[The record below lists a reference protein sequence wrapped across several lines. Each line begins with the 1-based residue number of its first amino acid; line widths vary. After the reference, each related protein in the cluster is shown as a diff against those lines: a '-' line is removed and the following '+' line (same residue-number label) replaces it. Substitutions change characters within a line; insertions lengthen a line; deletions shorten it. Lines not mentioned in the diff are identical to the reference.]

1 MLFIYIPVGVVM
13 VEKNVESDL
22 GLKNEMSFAI
32 GNLLQMEEHLAMII
46 ADTGSE
52 QFIAMLDEIRSIRA
66 RYMKY
71 FAGKE
76 LVSQT
81 WCLLKH
87 TLSTA
92 YRLTEVATKN
102 IALGNKEKAIENLKD
117 SQDLFALSF
126 IITQIGE
133 KK

>member
-1 MLFIYIPVGVVM
+1 M
-13 VEKNVESDL
+13 VEKNTESDL
-22 GLKNEMSFAI
+22 GLKNEMSFVI

-46 ADTGSE
+46 ADTESE
-52 QFIAMLDEIRSIRA
+52 QFIVMLDEIRSIRA
-66 RYMKY
+66 KIMKEY
-71 FAGKE
+71 AGRE

-87 TLSTA
+87 TLSA
-92 YRLTEVATKN
+92 GFRLTEVATKN

-126 IITQIGE
+126 IIVQIGGKDGVNGQSKE
-133 KK
+133 